1 MLFYSFPNLYATI
14 NIVSKKTQQL
24 KEIVSD
30 FKKKH
35 EELIAKYPEGSFAR
49 WYYTSPSYP
58 LPPRPIEIVTDND
71 DWFWY

>member
-1 MLFYSFPNLYATI
+1 MLLYSFPNLYATI
-14 NIVSKKTQQL
+14 NIDSKKTQQL

-35 EELIAKYPEGSFAR
+35 EEPITKYPEGSFAR

-58 LPPRPIEIVTDND
+58 LPPRPIEIFTDND